1 MIGLQLGCFIIS
13 SFCREK
19 IESIHLKQNPSSL
32 SFFSLDFVSS
42 CPAVN
47 GWYDDEP
54 PIFPPERM
62 TYTQKMITPTTAH
75 GIARKYSPSLN
86 SLSRFTNNRR
96 DTSSN
101 KIAIVVQKDC
111 FTENILCKIDRNKIS
126 NQLEHNLII
135 IFDVHDFNVSYN
147 VSARLTFHAAHTRA
161 MQTMAAWIFGMPRL
175 SNNRWPSKL
184 RARRY

>member
-1 MIGLQLGCFIIS
+1 MIGLQLGSFIIS

-19 IESIHLKQNPSSL
+19 MERIHLKQNPSSL
-32 SFFSLDFVSS
+32 SFFSLDFGSS

-75 GIARKYSPSLN
+75 GIARNHSPSLN
-86 SLSRFTNNRR
+86 SLSRFTNNKS

-111 FTENILCKIDRNKIS
+111 FTENILCVKWIRIKFS
-126 NQLEHNLII
+126 YQLEHNLII
-135 IFDVHDFNVSYN
+135 FENTWIQCILQCFSTTYISRCSHSSNADVGGLDLRY
-147 VSARLTFHAAHTRA
+147 AA
-161 MQTMAAWIFGMPRL
+161 FV
-175 SNNRWPSKL
+175 K
-184 RARRY
+184 